1 MILLARER
9 FSLLPVAY
17 PVDTLRK
24 YTQKQTEESIPN
36 QQNLHPSLSPTAS
49 SMHCADRSF
58 ASLVVLPAP
67 TVGGGGGQGRRSAAS
82 GAMLHSTSKVTAEQQ

>member
-1 MILLARER
+1 
-9 FSLLPVAY
+9 
-17 PVDTLRK
+17 
-24 YTQKQTEESIPN
+24 
-36 QQNLHPSLSPTAS
+36 
-49 SMHCADRSF
+49 MHCADRSF